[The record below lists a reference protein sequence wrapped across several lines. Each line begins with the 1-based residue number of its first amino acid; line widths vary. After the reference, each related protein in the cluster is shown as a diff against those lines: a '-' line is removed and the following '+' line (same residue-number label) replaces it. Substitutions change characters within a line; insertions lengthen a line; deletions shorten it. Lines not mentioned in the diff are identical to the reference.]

1 MRESRASVASDTTPL
16 TVPPAVLAQLEA
28 IRSSGETNMSD
39 RARVVVIAFRED
51 YHELLEW
58 FAVPDNHRRYSEGIF
73 YGFEVA
79 PSRAGAE

>member
-1 MRESRASVASDTTPL
+1 MLESRASVTSDTGPV

-28 IRSSGETNMSD
+28 IRSSGETSMSD
-39 RARVVVIAFRED
+39 YARVVAIAFRED
-51 YHELLEW
+51 YRELLEW
-58 FAVPDNHRRYSEGIF
+58 FAVPDNHWRYSEGIF

>member
-1 MRESRASVASDTTPL
+1 MPKSRASVTSDTGPAK
-16 TVPPAVLAQLEA
+16 VPPAVLAQLEA
-28 IRSSGETNMSD
+28 IRSSGEISMSD
-39 RARVVVIAFRED
+39 YARVVAIAFRRD

-58 FAVPDNHRRYSEGIF
+58 SAVPDNHRRYSEGIF